1 MKSIKYNKLIR
12 DRIPEIIEKS
22 GKKAIVETLNESDYI
37 NFLKVKLEEELEE
50 FKKSEDIE
58 EIADIIEVLYAIVEF
73 KGMSIKDL
81 EKIRLEKAEKRGA
94 FKKRLLLKEVIENQ
108 GAFK

>member
-37 NFLKVKLEEELEE
+37 NFLKAKLEEELEE
-50 FKKSEDIE
+50 FKK
-58 EIADIIEVLYAIVEF
+58 
-73 KGMSIKDL
+73 
-81 EKIRLEKAEKRGA
+81 KR
-94 FKKRLLLKEVIENQ
+94 RYWRNSWYYRSTVCYRRI
-108 GAFK
+108 

>member
-37 NFLKVKLEEELEE
+37 NFLKAKLEEELEE

-73 KGMSIKDL
+73 KGMSVKDL
-81 EKIRLEKAEKRGA
+81 EKIRLEKVKKRGA
-94 FKKRLLLKEVIENQ
+94 FKKRLLLKEVIEN
-108 GAFK
+108 

>member
-37 NFLKVKLEEELEE
+37 NFLKAKLEEELEE

-73 KGMSIKDL
+73 KGMSVKDL
-81 EKIRLEKAEKRGA
+81 EKIRLEKVKKRGA
-94 FKKRLLLKEVIENQ
+94 FKKRLLLKKVIEN
-108 GAFK
+108 